1 MLLFDKSPPWG
12 VGVEFNCVAGEGTVC
27 GSPITFHAAAITKV
41 NIKLY
46 ETILLERIRKK
57 LLVKIIVVSFSL
69 NFFHEAKE
77 DMRFKIGDDD
87 ML

>member
-1 MLLFDKSPPWG
+1 MILFDKSPPWW
-12 VGVEFNCVAGEGTVC
+12 VGVEFNCVAGEDTVC

-46 ETILLERIRKK
+46 ETILLERMSK

-87 ML
+87 IL